1 MLRTFSAFLLLPPL
15 LSPSSHT
22 SFFFAKMSLEKSILG
37 MGNPLLD
44 ISAEVDDAF
53 LAKYEVRKK
62 NVFFIQRRPIELI
75 GFFSLLLEAF
85 NGRFGVPTKLFPF
98 SFRYRV
104 ITLRSSSPQRM
115 RKRP

>member
-1 MLRTFSAFLLLPPL
+1 
-15 LSPSSHT
+15 
-22 SFFFAKMSLEKSILG
+22 MSLEKSILG